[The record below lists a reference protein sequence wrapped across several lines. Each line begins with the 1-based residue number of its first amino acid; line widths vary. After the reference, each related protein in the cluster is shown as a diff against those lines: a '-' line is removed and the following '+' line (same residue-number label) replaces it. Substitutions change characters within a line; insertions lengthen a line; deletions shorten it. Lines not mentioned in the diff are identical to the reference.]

1 MNTYLYSWY
10 NDSECGITKVVA
22 RSYEDCQDKIIES
35 FMDDYDDLSDTVSFD
50 EFCRILCDKYQ
61 FVLGTIYNIEEFE

>member
-1 MNTYLYSWY
+1 MVPEYVHY
-10 NDSECGITKVVA
+10 
-22 RSYEDCQDKIIES
+22 DKIIES
-35 FMDDYDDLSDTVSFD
+35 FMDDYEDLPDTVSFD